1 MCIVIRARAPLLLLR
16 RRATPPNPRIAGH
29 PQDEKPQSHL
39 KHEMHAHDVIAEA
52 QRRPGT
58 RTEGRR
64 GRERAEARSCIW
76 PDLPEFAVHS
86 AEPAGRFDKVDR
98 QHEKICFRVRFS
110 CGAMDIRGPWASS
123 YAASVLSVL
132 VFVVFNRCAHV
143 LPHALRGRGSLTTT
157 CTTPGGDRRGTL
169 IYGHRP
175 ACRQSR

>member
-76 PDLPEFAVHS
+76 PDLPSLPYTALNQQVDSTRLTDSTKRFVFGCGSAVGQWISVVPGPPRTLHLFS
-86 AEPAGRFDKVDR
+86 QCLSLLFSIAAPMFFHMLCEVEGR
-98 QHEKICFRVRFS
+98 
-110 CGAMDIRGPWASS
+110 
-123 YAASVLSVL
+123 
-132 VFVVFNRCAHV
+132 
-143 LPHALRGRGSLTTT
+143 
-157 CTTPGGDRRGTL
+157 
-169 IYGHRP
+169 
-175 ACRQSR
+175 